1 MTEAGRHRRWLL
13 SLSILVASCA
23 FGDVAIAQTNETGD
37 LSFELVDPKVLRVCS
52 DPRNLPFSNEK
63 GEGFENKLAE
73 LFADKLQKKLDY
85 VFFPQATGF
94 VRMTLGSHRCD
105 VIMGF
110 PQGDDL
116 VQGTNPYYRTSY
128 ALVAKTGSGLEEVD
142 TLEDA
147 RLKGK
152 HVGIVAGTP
161 PATNMAIAGLMG
173 DAKPYPLMIDTR
185 YDNSAQAMIDDLTA
199 GKIDAGVLWGPMAG
213 FYAKKAGSLHVTPL
227 VKETTGPKL
236 VYRIGMGVRGADQN
250 WKRQLNKLIQEN
262 QGEINKILLDFGV
275 PCRCWTRMIGRSA
288 RRRPRRHHEAD
299 AMRRHLAAA
308 LVAAVLVAPV
318 VAQQQ
323 EPFEPEGYRTDNYR
337 APVPA
342 TLGGARVLSTSEA
355 EAIWHAKSGAF
366 IDVLPRAPKP
376 KNLPAGTVW
385 REAPRKNIPGSIWL
399 PDTGYGMLPPAM
411 DDYFQRGLARASHGD
426 KTALLVIYCLAD
438 CWMSWNSRQA
448 RARVWLFQRRL
459 VSRWHRWLGACKASY

>member
-1 MTEAGRHRRWLL
+1 MEAGRHRRWLF
-13 SLSILVASCA
+13 SLCVVAASCA
-23 FGDVAIAQTNETGD
+23 IGDLARAQTTDSGD
-37 LSFELVDPKVLRVCS
+37 LSFELVDPKVLRVCA

-63 GEGFENKLAE
+63 GEGIENKLAE

-94 VRMTLGSHRCD
+94 VRMTLGAHRCD

-128 ALVAKTGSGLEEVD
+128 ALVAKAGSGLEDVD
-142 TLEDA
+142 TLEDPK
-147 RLKGK
+147 LKGK

-185 YDNSAQAMIDDLTA
+185 YDNSAQAMIDDLAA

-213 FYAKKAGSLHVTPL
+213 YYAMKAGSLHVTAL

-236 VYRIGMGVRGADQN
+236 VYRIGMGVRAADQN

-275 PCRCWTRMIGRSA
+275 PLLDENDRPLSA
-288 RRRPRRHHEAD
+288 ETAKK
-299 AMRRHLAAA
+299 
-308 LVAAVLVAPV
+308 AP
-318 VAQQQ
+318 
-323 EPFEPEGYRTDNYR
+323 
-337 APVPA
+337 
-342 TLGGARVLSTSEA
+342 
-355 EAIWHAKSGAF
+355 
-366 IDVLPRAPKP
+366 
-376 KNLPAGTVW
+376 
-385 REAPRKNIPGSIWL
+385 
-399 PDTGYGMLPPAM
+399 
-411 DDYFQRGLARASHGD
+411 
-426 KTALLVIYCLAD
+426 
-438 CWMSWNSRQA
+438 
-448 RARVWLFQRRL
+448 
-459 VSRWHRWLGACKASY
+459 